1 MQVSA
6 LGPWGIYC
14 ALQHISKNLCVAS
27 KVVMLAQP
35 WKSRLSQSFR
45 PVSLKLDD
53 DTMVSVRFL
62 AQRDLSSSAIV
73 VSCLAV
79 IVQEA

>member
-1 MQVSA
+1 M
-6 LGPWGIYC
+6 
-14 ALQHISKNLCVAS
+14 CVAS

-35 WKSRLSQSFR
+35 CKSRLSQSFR
-45 PVSLKLDD
+45 RVSLKLGD
-53 DTMVSVRFL
+53 DTVVSVGFL
-62 AQRDLSSSAIV
+62 AWRDLSSSAIV